1 MAKYLLSTHTV
12 EGEEREPVNEEQ
24 MRGTYQRLA
33 AIEQEMSESGAWVF
47 SGRLHGPETATVI
60 RVAGG
65 EPLTTD
71 GPFAETRE
79 HLAGFYLIDA
89 EDLDAALGWATK
101 VSEAI
106 GRPIE
111 VRPFAGFTD
120 QPGGG
125 G

>member
-1 MAKYLLSTHTV
+1 
-12 EGEEREPVNEEQ
+12 
-24 MRGTYQRLA
+24 
-33 AIEQEMSESGAWVF
+33 
-47 SGRLHGPETATVI
+47 
-60 RVAGG
+60 
-65 EPLTTD
+65 
-71 GPFAETRE
+71 
-79 HLAGFYLIDA
+79 
-89 EDLDAALGWATK
+89 